1 MELPVRYD
9 IDDVVYVV
17 SNINSILFTEKKPYT
32 IEGIRISITTYDYK
46 VFYTVRN
53 NDTVFDVAEDYLF
66 STYYEAQKFCVDSNK

>member
-17 SNINSILFTEKKPYT
+17 SNINSILFVETKPYT

-66 STYYEAQKFCVDSNK
+66 STYEEAQKLCVDSNK